1 MDGDTLYADGFEAAL
16 IGVGT
21 QFTQPLAVYDWDK
34 CVEILMA
41 RDGMTADEAMEY
53 MDFNVTGAYVG
64 KGTPVFV
71 RQGEP
76 DGDERP
82 EIA

>member
-1 MDGDTLYADGFEAAL
+1 MDDDTLYAKGFEAAL

-34 CVEILMA
+34 CVEILVA

-53 MDFNVTGAYVG
+53 MDVNVTGAYVG
-64 KGTPVFV
+64 TGTPVFV